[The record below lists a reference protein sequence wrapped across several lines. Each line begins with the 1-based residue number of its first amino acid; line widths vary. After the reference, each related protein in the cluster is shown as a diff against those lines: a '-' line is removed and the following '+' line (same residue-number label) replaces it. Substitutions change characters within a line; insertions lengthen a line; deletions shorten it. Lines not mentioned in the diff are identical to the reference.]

1 MDAIDKTGTPRSAHD
16 LLMDIQWNCEH
27 CTARLHY
34 ESMKRNALYAPG
46 GKVGGNPCR
55 SCRLQKYGYGGK
67 V

>member
-16 LLMDIQWNCEH
+16 LLMDIQWNCEN
-27 CTARLHY
+27 CTARLNY
-34 ESMKRNALYAPG
+34 EARKRNAIITPG

-55 SCRLQKYGYGGK
+55 GCRLLKYGYGGQ